1 VKEKDRKMNGNAKIV
16 KKTETRKT
24 GRKEKE
30 NWNRTLKKRNTAQ
43 ERRENKRGKE
53 K

>member
-1 VKEKDRKMNGNAKIV
+1 MGKPKSL
-16 KKTETRKT
+16 KKTEMRET

-30 NWNRTLKKRNTAQ
+30 NWKRTLKKRNTAQ

-53 K
+53 KMRKS